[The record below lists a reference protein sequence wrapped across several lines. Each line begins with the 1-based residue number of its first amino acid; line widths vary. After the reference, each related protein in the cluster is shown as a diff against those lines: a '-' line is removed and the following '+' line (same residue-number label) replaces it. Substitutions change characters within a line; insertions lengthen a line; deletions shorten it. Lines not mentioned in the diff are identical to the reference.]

1 MHPTDYLQFVVALVF
16 VLGLIGLT
24 AVLLRRFGPG
34 AQGTVRPRPGTA
46 RRLSLI
52 ETLPI
57 DARHRLVIV
66 RYDDSEA
73 VLMLGAQTD
82 TIIEKSLPAKP
93 RETGTGTGGA
103 GAFDA
108 MIRRIGAP
116 RAKST
121 GEDGDKDRGDRKESA
136 S

>member
-1 MHPTDYLQFVVALVF
+1 MHPTDYLQFVFALAF

-24 AVLLRRFGPG
+24 AVLLRRYGPG
-34 AQGTVRPRPGTA
+34 GQGTNRPRPGTA
-46 RRLSLI
+46 RRLSLV

-73 VLMLGAQTD
+73 ILMLGTQTD
-82 TIIEKSLPAKP
+82 TVIEKSLPAKP
-93 RETGTGTGGA
+93 RETTTGLSGA

-108 MIRRIGAP
+108 MIRRIGSG
-116 RAKST
+116 RSKST
-121 GEDGDKDRGDRKESA
+121 DEDGSDRKEPTS
-136 S
+136 

>member
-1 MHPTDYLQFVVALVF
+1 MHPTDYLQFAVALIF

-34 AQGTVRPRPGTA
+34 GQGTNRPRPGTA

-73 VLMLGAQTD
+73 VVMLGAQSD
-82 TIIEKSLPAKP
+82 TVIEKSIPAKP
-93 RETGTGTGGA
+93 RDIAGPVGGG

-108 MIRRIGAP
+108 MIRRIGTA
-116 RAKST
+116 RSKSV
-121 GEDGDKDRGDRKESA
+121 GENGDDRKESA